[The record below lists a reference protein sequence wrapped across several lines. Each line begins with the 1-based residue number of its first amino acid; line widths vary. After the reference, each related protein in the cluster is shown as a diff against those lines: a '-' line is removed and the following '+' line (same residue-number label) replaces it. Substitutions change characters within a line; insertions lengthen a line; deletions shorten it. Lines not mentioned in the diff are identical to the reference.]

1 MPELDAEGKAVFV
14 KAWGRM
20 FEWEENKTSLRNTR
34 KYFPALMRLANQ
46 CKMQRILKKEKE
58 VMQLAFFDTIGLF
71 DSLWIL
77 LGLGFTYFTLA
88 FD

>member
-1 MPELDAEGKAVFV
+1 MPELDAEGEAVFG

-20 FEWEENKTSLRNTR
+20 FEWQLNETALRNTR
-34 KYFPALMRLANQ
+34 KYFPALMRLRDQ
-46 CKMQRILKKEKE
+46 CRMQRILQKPKES
-58 VMQLAFFDTIGLF
+58 MQFAFINTIGLL

-77 LGLGFTYFTLA
+77 MGLGFTYFTLA